1 MELLGG
7 FQSILNPVT
16 MLLIVGGTFGGLIVG
31 ALPGLSA
38 FTALAIMLPFTFGM
52 DPIQGIS
59 FLMAVYVGGTS
70 GGLISAV
77 LLGIPGTPSSI
88 ATCFDGYPMAKK
100 GEAKKALG
108 TAVIFSFIG
117 GLFGALVLSFAG
129 PTIARVALKF
139 SPYDYFAIILFA
151 LTTVAALS
159 EGSMV
164 KGLLSCLMGIS
175 FGFVGTDGLSSVYR
189 YTFGIKKLANGFS
202 LVPVLIGLFA
212 VSQIMISARD
222 HGEGKDD
229 KPTENKEV
237 DTLDGKGGKKEGLGL
252 TVPEFGRLMKIA
264 APSALIGLVI
274 GVLPGLGGNISNLM
288 AYTFAKKTSK
298 HPEKFGTGIV
308 DGIVASETANN
319 ATVGG
324 AVIIL
329 LTLGIPG
336 DNATSIIMAGFM
348 MHDVTPGPLLFKTS
362 GPLVFAIL
370 ATFIVA
376 NIVFALLEYFGLPI
390 FVKMLSIPSKLLL
403 PIVLVCCFIGSYCT
417 NHNVLDILIMV
428 LFGLLGYILKKYR
441 YPLAP
446 LVVGFILAPSL
457 ETYLRRSLMKT
468 DGAWLPILQSPI
480 AAVFLACSA
489 IAIGFTIYG
498 EIKKMRNK

>member
-1 MELLGG
+1 MLELMGG
-7 FQSILNPVT
+7 FQSILNVTT
-16 MLLIVGGTFGGLIVG
+16 MLLIIGGVFGGLIVG

-52 DPIQGIS
+52 DSVNGIS

-88 ATCFDGYPMAKK
+88 ATCFDGYPLAQKGHAKQ
-100 GEAKKALG
+100 ALSV
-108 TAVIFSFIG
+108 AVLFSFIG
-117 GLFGALVLSFAG
+117 GIIGAIVLAAVG
-129 PTIARVALKF
+129 PSIARVALKF
-139 SPYDYFAIILFA
+139 NSFDYFAIILFA

-164 KGLLSCLMGIS
+164 KGLLSCLLGIA

-189 YTFGIKKLANGFS
+189 YTFGIRKLSNGFS

-212 VSQIMISARD
+212 VSQIMMTARD
-222 HGEGKDD
+222 KDKASEKKSVTNAPQENIHGFGIS
-229 KPTENKEV
+229 
-237 DTLDGKGGKKEGLGL
+237 LA
-252 TVPEFGRLMKIA
+252 EFFRLLKISIPA
-264 APSALIGLVI
+264 AVIGLVI
-274 GVLPGLGGNISNLM
+274 GILPGLGGNISNLM
-288 AYTFAKKTSK
+288 AYTYAKKTSK
-298 HPEKFGTGIV
+298 HPERFGTGCL
-308 DGIVASETANN
+308 DGIVASETSNN
-319 ATVGG
+319 ACVAG

-362 GPLVFAIL
+362 GPLVYAIL
-370 ATFIVA
+370 ATFMMA
-376 NIVFALLEYFGLPI
+376 TLAFAIIEYFGLPI
-390 FVKMLSIPSKLLL
+390 FTKMLSVPSNLLL
-403 PIVLVCCFIGSYCT
+403 PIVIVCCFIGSYCT
-417 NHNVLDILIMV
+417 SRNILDILIMV
-428 LFGLLGYILKKYR
+428 MFGVLGYGLKKYK

-468 DGAWLPILQSPI
+468 DGAWLPIVQSPI
-480 AAVFLACSA
+480 AAVFLLASVVA
-489 IAIGFTIYG
+489 VALTIRG
-498 EIKKMRNK
+498 EIKKAKAAK